1 VIAIDNP
8 TFTREGPSSTDRPAP
23 TARTLRQAAFDDACA
38 DLLGMA
44 RRDGEPD
51 LLIGIRTGGLVV
63 AESMA
68 RAAAYRI
75 PVMPLTCRRPG
86 TRLKSR
92 IPGLKAIL
100 TAMPEPWLNALR
112 QAEHRLLTARRRTTR
127 APEVDQSEAN
137 AIGACLARKPV
148 QTRVLIADDAVDS
161 GATLAAVLATLREVC
176 PPGTELRT
184 AVITVTLDDPII
196 QPDHALWRGVLCRF
210 PWSFDAAA

>member
-1 VIAIDNP
+1 
-8 TFTREGPSSTDRPAP
+8 
-23 TARTLRQAAFDDACA
+23 
-38 DLLGMA
+38 MA
-44 RRDGEPD
+44 RRDGEPA

-68 RAAAYRI
+68 QAAAYRI
-75 PVMPLTCRRPG
+75 PVMALTCRRPG

-127 APEVDQSEAN
+127 APVVDRSEAD
-137 AIGACLARKPV
+137 AIGTRLASMPA
-148 QTRVLIADDAVDS
+148 QTRVLITDDAVDS
-161 GATLAAVLATLREVC
+161 GATLAAVIATLRELC
-176 PPGTELRT
+176 PPRTELRS

-196 QPDHALWRGVLCRF
+196 QPDYALWRGVLCRF
-210 PWSFDAAA
+210 PWSYDAAA